1 MALELPVGDITSANA
16 TLILTVEDLF
26 PQGVQLYMF
35 ATDQSLS
42 MGELT
47 VAETRMGV
55 DGNLVAGFVPNPKEV
70 NIMLEA
76 ASPSYASLATLY
88 RATEQ
93 KRGIYQCTLIATVP
107 SISQVYT
114 WTAGVMVKGTPVPPF
129 KKVLDPTS
137 WTFHF
142 ARLTIAGV

>member
-16 TLILTVEDLF
+16 TLILTVDDLF
-26 PQGVQLYMF
+26 PQGIPLYMF
-35 ATDQSLS
+35 ATDQSYNQS
-42 MGELT
+42 EVT

-55 DGNLVAGFVPNPKEV
+55 DGNMVAGFTPSIKEV

-88 RATEQ
+88 RALEQ

-107 SISQVYT
+107 AIAKVFT
-114 WTAGVMVKGTPVPPF
+114 WTAGVLVKGTPVPPG

-142 ARLTIAGV
+142 ARLTIVGV

>member
-16 TLILTVEDLF
+16 TLILTVDDLF
-26 PQGVQLYMF
+26 PQGIQLYMF

-42 MGELT
+42 MSELT

-76 ASPSYASLATLY
+76 ASPSYSSLATLY

-107 SISQVYT
+107 SIKQVYT
-114 WTAGVMVKGTPVPPF
+114 WTAGVLVKGTPVPPF
-129 KKVLDPTS
+129 KKILDPTS

-142 ARLTIAGV
+142 ARLTIVGV

>member
-1 MALELPVGDITSANA
+1 MALNLPVGDITSANA
-16 TLILTVEDLF
+16 TLILTVDNLF
-26 PQGVQLYMF
+26 PQGIPLYMF
-35 ATDQSLS
+35 ATDQSYS
-42 MGELT
+42 MSELT

-76 ASPSYASLATLY
+76 ASPSYTSLATLY

-93 KRGIYQCTLIATVP
+93 KRGIYQCTLIASVP
-107 SISQVYT
+107 SIAQVYT
-114 WTAGVMVKGTPVPPF
+114 WTAGVLVKGTPVPAG

-142 ARLTIAGV
+142 ARLTITGV

>member
-16 TLILTVEDLF
+16 TLILTVDELF
-26 PQGVQLYMF
+26 PQGIPLSMF
-35 ATDQSLS
+35 ATDQALNMS
-42 MGELT
+42 ELI

-76 ASPSYASLATLY
+76 ASPSYSSLATLY

-107 SISQVYT
+107 SIRQVFT
-114 WTAGVMVKGTPVPPF
+114 WTAGVLVKGTPVPPF

-142 ARLTIAGV
+142 SRLTVVGI